1 MQQMIRADQL
11 GELGKTIFETRRG
24 ILTLDEVRAWLDTG
38 VIVRLFNSWAVTDY
52 GVECM
57 VEYYPIERDCLMTVD
72 WERQMLN
79 KSWMTARMMHDLRQ
93 ALAFAK
99 DHFRSA

>member
-1 MQQMIRADQL
+1 MQSMIHASQIS
-11 GELGKTIFETRRG
+11 ELGTTLFETRRG
-24 ILTLDEVRAWLDTG
+24 VLTLDEVRAWLNTG

-57 VEYYPIERDCLMTVD
+57 VEYYPIERACLTTVD
-72 WERQMLN
+72 WERQLLN
-79 KSWMTARMMHDLRQ
+79 KSWMTARMMRDLQQ
-93 ALAFAK
+93 ALAFAQ

>member
-1 MQQMIRADQL
+1 MQYMIRADQL
-11 GELGKTIFETRRG
+11 NELGTTLFETRRG
-24 ILTLDEVRAWLDTG
+24 ILTLDEVRAWLNTG
-38 VIVRLFNSWAVTDY
+38 AIVRLFNSWAVTDY

-57 VEYYPIERDCLMTVD
+57 VEYYPIERACLLTVD
-72 WERQMLN
+72 WEHQLLN
-79 KSWMTARMMHDLRQ
+79 KSWMTARMMRDLQQ